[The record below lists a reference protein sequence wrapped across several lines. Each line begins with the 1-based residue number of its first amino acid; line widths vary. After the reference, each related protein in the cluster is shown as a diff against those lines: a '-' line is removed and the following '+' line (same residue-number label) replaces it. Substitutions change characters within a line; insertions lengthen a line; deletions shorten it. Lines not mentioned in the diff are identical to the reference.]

1 MKPGM
6 RTVMGQRKRENNR
19 VGGRDRAGDR
29 GMVYR
34 W

>member
-1 MKPGM
+1 MQLGM
-6 RTVMGQRKRENNR
+6 RTVMEQRKRENNR
-19 VGGRDRAGDR
+19 VGGRDR